1 MNDSR
6 FVVSVSSVTV
16 MGAKGT
22 DDGMY
27 LINGTNGFSSNQL
40 AFRLNV
46 SGIVCACVHMCE
58 CEYVSM

>member
-6 FVVSVSSVTV
+6 FVSSVTV

-27 LINGTNGFSSNQL
+27 FNNGINGSVQISWP
-40 AFRLNV
+40 
-46 SGIVCACVHMCE
+46 SG
-58 CEYVSM
+58 